1 MKLNKSTLFALKG
14 TLVMIAMSIGIT
26 LSGCSGDSSEPVDG
40 KNQTF
45 VVTSGAFENGEQI
58 KEKYTKANV
67 SFPLSWKNAPKGTKS
82 FAVFVVDLHPVAN
95 MWVHWVVINIPA
107 KVHALPEGVSR
118 SDQLPKG
125 SKELVNSFNQ
135 TGYGRPTPPAGSGN
149 HEYKVIVYALDVEAL
164 EAPRFLSYKSF
175 QELVKEHVIE
185 TAEISGFLEKK

>member
-1 MKLNKSTLFALKG
+1 MKLKRRTFPARISAL
-14 TLVMIAMSIGIT
+14 VWIVIAVGIT
-26 LSGCSGDSSEPVDG
+26 LTGCNASEPVGG
-40 KNQTF
+40 KDKSF
-45 VVTSGAFENGEQI
+45 IVTSEAFDDGGQI
-58 KEKYTKANV
+58 AEKYTKANV

-107 KVHALPEGVSR
+107 KVHVLPEGVSR
-118 SDQLPKG
+118 TDQLPKG

-149 HEYKVIVYALDVEAL
+149 HEYKVILYALDVESL
-164 EAPRFLSYKSF
+164 EAPRFLSFNNF
-175 QELVKEHVIE
+175 QELVKGHVIE